1 LNLASIRADFP
12 DRLPDRSAFDA
23 CALVDY
29 PLHPNPGD
37 HMLFLAALL
46 WLSRQCDPTRIYL
59 AHRLNFSRAELSRKI
74 GDNPIFCLGGGNLGD
89 LWPNPQRFRE
99 KVVRACPA
107 QPITLLPQCMHFRH
121 PENLERAQAIFN
133 AHSRLT
139 IMVRDPVSL
148 GLARRHFGTNV
159 MLTPDQ
165 AVVLADVI
173 PPRSA
178 APDQRA
184 FFLSRGQGDREASP
198 DLPAFHRAT
207 ATIPTGNWDSM
218 GIAGSLSGIGVYLS
232 PGRAPSMAAA
242 VDMPQV
248 LREVTRQVDR
258 PAYVARSWHI
268 VRQSIRQLD
277 PYQLVITDRFHGHI
291 LCAIRQI
298 PHVVVG
304 NNHHKIQGHWEQ
316 WMRGLSGAT
325 FARSPEELT
334 AALATAA
341 AVPLTPA
348 SK

>member
-1 LNLASIRADFP
+1 
-12 DRLPDRSAFDA
+12 
-23 CALVDY
+23 
-29 PLHPNPGD
+29 
-37 HMLFLAALL
+37 
-46 WLSRQCDPTRIYL
+46 
-59 AHRLNFSRAELSRKI
+59 
-74 GDNPIFCLGGGNLGD
+74 
-89 LWPNPQRFRE
+89 
-99 KVVRACPA
+99 
-107 QPITLLPQCMHFRH
+107 
-121 PENLERAQAIFN
+121 
-133 AHSRLT
+133 
-139 IMVRDPVSL
+139 
-148 GLARRHFGTNV
+148 
-159 MLTPDQ
+159 
-165 AVVLADVI
+165 
-173 PPRSA
+173 
-178 APDQRA
+178 
-184 FFLSRGQGDREASP
+184 
-198 DLPAFHRAT
+198 
-207 ATIPTGNWDSM
+207 
-218 GIAGSLSGIGVYLS
+218 
-232 PGRAPSMAAA
+232 MAAA